1 MTETRLH
8 QPDYTLI
15 AVIFIIIIFGLIML
29 SSAGTVVAYQK
40 FGDSNYYLKRQ
51 LLFGIS
57 LGLVSLFVASRIDY
71 HFWQKTAFLLMA
83 LTIFALVIVLVPS
96 LGYEL
101 GGARRWINF
110 GGFVFQPSELAKL
123 TFILYLAT
131 WLSKKG
137 KEINNLTYGFASFLV
152 LLGLITV
159 LIMLQPDLG
168 TMTVIAFVAVI
179 VYFVAGGSI
188 KHLIVIMLIGAAI
201 FGLLVQIAPYRAAR
215 FTVFLNPE
223 MDPQGIGYHV
233 NQALLA
239 IGSGGIFGLG
249 LGHSRQ
255 KYNYLPEVTGD
266 SIFAVIAEE
275 LGLIISIGLILLYLV
290 LMLRGFRISRA
301 APDQFGKLV
310 AVGITCWFTFQAL
323 VNIGSMVSILPL
335 TGIPLPFISYGSSAI
350 VISLLA
356 IGILINI
363 SKQTK
368 ELELSSLPRAK
379 K

>member
-1 MTETRLH
+1 LAKNR
-8 QPDYTLI
+8 
-15 AVIFIIIIFGLIML
+15 L
-29 SSAGTVVAYQK
+29 SSNGSNNIC
-40 FGDSNYYLKRQ
+40 FG
-51 LLFGIS
+51 
-57 LGLVSLFVASRIDY
+57 
-71 HFWQKTAFLLMA
+71 
-83 LTIFALVIVLVPS
+83 IVLVPS